1 MSFAWPLA
9 LLSLVLVPVA
19 VAAYLWAQSR
29 RPKYAARFTNLDLL
43 ANVVDGS
50 PGWRRHIPAV
60 LGLLALTSLLV
71 ALARP
76 EFVHKVPKQEATVVL
91 VTDVSGSMT
100 ATDIQPTRMDA
111 AKTAAHTLVETLPKG
126 FRLSLVSFSAGVRT
140 VVAPT
145 TDRDLMNAAIDS
157 LTPTGGTAMGD
168 GIVEGIAASKLS
180 TIDAKGQPAA
190 SPTPAATAN
199 GEPPKDPPVIMIL
212 LSDGANT
219 LGQTDPLD
227 AADQAQVEGIPIFTI
242 ALGTQQGV
250 AIVTDSQG
258 RQRRVNVPPDE
269 ETLREISDIT
279 GGKFFSAPSAKDLQ
293 SIYDELGSKIGYD
306 KTTSEATV
314 GFAGFGALAILAA
327 GALSLLW
334 FNRFP

>member
-9 LLSLVLVPVA
+9 LLSLWLVPLA
-19 VAAYLWAQSR
+19 VAAYVWAQRR

-43 ANVVDGS
+43 ANVVDKT
-50 PGWRRHIPAV
+50 PGWRRHVPAA
-60 LGLLALTSLLV
+60 LGLLALTALLV

-111 AKTAAHTLVETLPKG
+111 AKTAGHTLVDKLPKG

-157 LTPTGGTAMGD
+157 LTPVGGTAMGD
-168 GIVEGIAASKLS
+168 GIVEGIAASQLS
-180 TIDAKGQPAA
+180 ADDTTARPAV
-190 SPTPAATAN
+190 TPSATAGSEDKAEN
-199 GEPPKDPPVIMIL
+199 PPVILVL

-219 LGQTDPLD
+219 LGQTDPID
-227 AADQAQVEGIPIFTI
+227 AAAQAQEQGIPVFTI
-242 ALGTQQGV
+242 ALGTQDGV
-250 AIVTDSQG
+250 AVVTDNQG
-258 RQRRVNVPPDE
+258 RERRVSVPPDE
-269 ETLREISDIT
+269 ETLKQIAEMT
-279 GGKFFSAPSAKDLQ
+279 EGKFFSAPSAEDLQ
-293 SIYDELGSKIGYD
+293 SIYNDLGSKIGYNE
-306 KTTSEATV
+306 TTSEATV
-314 GFAGFGALAILAA
+314 GFAGFGAVALLAA